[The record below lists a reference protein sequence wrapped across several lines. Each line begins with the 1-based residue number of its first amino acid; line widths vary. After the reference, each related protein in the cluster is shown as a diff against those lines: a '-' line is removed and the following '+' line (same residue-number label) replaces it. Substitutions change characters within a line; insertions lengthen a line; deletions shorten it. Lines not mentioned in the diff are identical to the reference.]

1 MQENNFSSGLRVTV
15 LNDFLKPE
23 ETCTKPLI
31 NYTTKPQNISEP
43 AATNGM
49 KIEYDNNNSDKN
61 EQNIIS
67 EPTQIAKI
75 SLADCLACSGC
86 ITSSEVIFL
95 ETQSTTEFSKHLKD
109 KTKTIVVSINQQSLS
124 SLSVHFKTS
133 PEQSLAKLRTFF
145 RGIGVNHVLSMS
157 SMRDIS
163 LIEVAKEFVDKKK
176 KSMSEKSKL
185 PLLLGYCPG
194 WVCYA
199 EKAGDAS
206 VLDHIS
212 TTKSSQQLMG
222 NYLKN
227 TFCQQNNIDPSTLYH
242 ACVSQC
248 YDKKLEAVRDSIVNP
263 SEETIAEVDIVLST
277 TEVVDLLNE
286 HQVKFSELP
295 ESIETGPHAESTR
308 ISEAQFGPSHG
319 YADISLKLAA
329 KEIWGID
336 VDITKI
342 VYNKGRNNEFWETE
356 LLVDGKVVLSMARAY
371 GFRNI
376 QNITRQVKRN
386 TCKYDFVEL
395 LACPGGCTNGGGQI
409 KALPTENNKEL
420 LSKVNEIFNSPV
432 IPVQDPLTNPFVS
445 DYYTK
450 ILPEPEI
457 QQKQLHTTYKALQPV
472 SSSQLASSKIT
483 W

>member
-1 MQENNFSSGLRVTV
+1 MLENNFSSGLRVTV

-23 ETCTKPLI
+23 ETCTKPSI
-31 NYTTKPQNISEP
+31 NYSKPQKMPEEITP
-43 AATNGM
+43 NGM
-49 KIEYDNNNSDKN
+49 LIEYDNTDKTEDNSMAV
-61 EQNIIS
+61 

-95 ETQSTTEFSKHLKD
+95 ESQSTSEFSKQISQNK
-109 KTKTIVVSINQQSLS
+109 KTIVVSINQQAVS
-124 SLSVHFKTS
+124 SLAVHYQIT
-133 PEQSLAKLRTFF
+133 PEQTFSKLRTFF
-145 RGIGVNHVLSMS
+145 KGIGVNYVFALS

-163 LIEVAKEFVDKKK
+163 LIEVAKEFVERKR
-176 KSMSEKSKL
+176 KSMTEKTNM
-185 PLLLGYCPG
+185 PMLLGYCPG

-212 TTKSSQQLMG
+212 TAKSSQQLMG

-227 TFCQQNNIDPSTLYH
+227 TFCQQLNIDPSEIYH

-248 YDKKLEAVRDSIVNP
+248 YDKKLEAVRDSITNP
-263 SEETIAEVDIVLST
+263 EEVISEVDIVLST
-277 TEVVDLLNE
+277 TEVVDLINQ
-286 HQVKFSELP
+286 HTVNFADLP
-295 ESIETGPHAESTR
+295 ETSDSGYHSEFTR
-308 ISEAQFGPSHG
+308 ISDAQFGPSHG
-319 YADISLKLAA
+319 FLDLSLKFAA
-329 KEIWGID
+329 KEFYGID
-336 VDITKI
+336 LDLTKI
-342 VYNKGRNNEFWETE
+342 VYTKGRNNEMWETE
-356 LLVDGKVVLSMARAY
+356 LSVNGQVVLTMARAY

-376 QNITRQVKRN
+376 QNIMRAVKRK

-409 KALPTENNKEL
+409 KAIANENPKEL
-420 LSKVNEIFNSPV
+420 LTKVNDAYNSTTTP
-432 IPVQDPLTNPFVS
+432 IQDPLSNPFVS

-450 ILPEPEI
+450 IIPEVET
-457 QQKQLHTTYKALQPV
+457 QQKQLHTSYKVLQPA
-472 SSSQLASSKIT
+472 SSSHLASSKIT